1 MTEIAALSSQ
11 GAAATAARQLA
22 SPTLGQ
28 QDFLRLLSAQLQNQD
43 PLKPLDNAEFLSQ
56 MAQFSTVSGIDRM
69 NATLDG
75 MAGGQRGTGIAMA
88 AELLGRQVLVPG
100 SVTRPDAAGAVH
112 GAVTLDKAAEGLV
125 ITWSDANTGAILHSQ
140 TLGPQAA
147 GTVEFGWPGV
157 PADKVAD
164 RSTISLSVSALRGGA
179 TSLEAPQV
187 YARVLSATTGAAAS
201 DVTLQVE
208 DFGLL
213 DGLEIER
220 FR

>member
-1 MTEIAALSSQ
+1 MTEITAVSAQ
-11 GAAATAARQLA
+11 GSTTVTRQ
-22 SPTLGQ
+22 STTPTLGQ
-28 QDFLRLLSAQLQNQD
+28 EDFLRLLSAQLQNQD

-75 MAGGQRGTGIAMA
+75 LAGGQRGTGIAMA

-112 GAVTLDKAAEGLV
+112 GAVTLDKPAEAV
-125 ITWSDANTGAILHSQ
+125 VVTWTDAGTGEILHSQ
-140 TLGPQAA
+140 TLGPQPAGTTEFAWQDVPPEMAA
-147 GTVEFGWPGV
+147 G
-157 PADKVAD
+157 
-164 RSTISLSVSALRGGA
+164 RSAIGLSVSALRGGA
-179 TSLEAPQV
+179 ASLEEAQV
-187 YARVLSATTGAAAS
+187 YARVLSANTGATGS
-201 DVTLQVE
+201 DVTLQIE

>member
-1 MTEIAALSSQ
+1 MNEIAAIS
-11 GAAATAARQLA
+11 ATGSASAQRALA
-22 SPTLGQ
+22 TPTLGQ

-69 NATLDG
+69 NATLDA

-112 GAVTLDKAAEGLV
+112 GAVTLDAPAEALV
-125 ITWSDANTGAILHSQ
+125 VTWSDAATGEILHSQ

-147 GTVEFGWPGV
+147 GTVEFGWTDV
-157 PADKVAD
+157 PADMVAG
-164 RSTISLSVSALRGGA
+164 RSAIGLSVSALRDGA
-179 TSLEAPQV
+179 TALEEAQV
-187 YARVLSATTGAAAS
+187 YARVLSAQAGATGS

>member
-1 MTEIAALSSQ
+1 MIEITGLSSQ
-11 GAAATAARQLA
+11 GSATATRP
-22 SPTLGQ
+22 STTPSLGQ
-28 QDFLRLLSAQLQNQD
+28 ADFLRLLSAQLQNQD

-69 NATLDG
+69 NATLEG
-75 MAGGQRGTGIAMA
+75 MAGGQRGTGIATA

-112 GAVTLDKAAEGLV
+112 GAVTLDKPAEALVVTWTDAA
-125 ITWSDANTGAILHSQ
+125 TGAILHSQ
-140 TLGPQAA
+140 TLGAQAA
-147 GTVEFGWPGV
+147 GTVEFGWQDV
-157 PADKVAD
+157 PADMVAG
-164 RSTISLSVSALRGGA
+164 RSAIGLSVSALRGGA
-179 TSLEAPQV
+179 TALEEAQV
-187 YARVLSATTGAAAS
+187 YARVLSASTGATGS

-220 FR
+220 IR